1 MIRTLIFG
9 AGAVGSLIGGL
20 LANAGHPVYFVGRR
34 WNIDGIRSQ
43 GISITGLWGNHKTA
57 AQPAFEFIE
66 EISESERVFDQIFI
80 CVKAFDASAAIE
92 ACKPVIGD
100 STVVISVQNG
110 YGNCQIIADAI
121 GRERT
126 LGGRFITGVELTAPG
141 ELNVTVHFDAIRLRD
156 YWREFP
162 LSHLQSFA
170 MTLYEAGVPCEATE
184 ELEQFIWAKIMYNAA
199 LNPLGALLGST
210 YGALADNL
218 DTRVIMDEVLNEAF
232 AVTAAHGI
240 PQFWPSADEYR
251 EAFYD
256 KMVPATAAHYPS
268 MLRDVEK
275 GRRTEIDALN
285 GAICQLGAEK
295 QIETPV
301 NQTITRLL
309 RAKEQRLSL

>member
-20 LANAGHPVYFVGRR
+20 LANAGHPVFFVGRR
-34 WNIDGIRSQ
+34 SNVDGIRSQ
-43 GISITGLWGNHKTA
+43 GISITGLWGNHKVA
-57 AQPAFEFIE
+57 PQPAYETIQDIPE
-66 EISESERVFDQIFI
+66 AERVFDQIFI
-80 CVKAFDASAAIE
+80 CVKAFDTPAAIE
-92 ACKPVIGD
+92 ACKPVVGD
-100 STVVISVQNG
+100 STIVISMQNG

-121 GRERT
+121 GQERT

-141 ELNVTVHFDAIRLRD
+141 ELNVTVHFDAIRLGH

-162 LSHLQSFA
+162 LPHLQSFA

-199 LNPLGALLGST
+199 LNPLGALLGVT
-210 YGALADNL
+210 YGALADNPNTRAMMDDVL
-218 DTRVIMDEVLNEAF
+218 DEAF

-240 PQFWPSADEYR
+240 PQFWTSADEYR
-251 EAFYD
+251 QAFYD
-256 KMVPATAAHYPS
+256 KMVPATAAHFPS
-268 MLRDVEK
+268 MLRDLEK
-275 GRRTEIDALN
+275 GRRTEVDALN

-295 QIETPV
+295 NIKTPV

-309 RAKEQRLSL
+309 RAREQRPS